1 MTTSTSTRIQAP
13 YLYYDLGATNGDVNV
28 ANLAGLNTLR
38 FANGAIE
45 HLSVLFTNLNSA
57 DIVSTNTAR
66 NGDTNTPPMVTNT
79 IVFEVDYHVVF
90 IKGQLT
96 STQPTYLSGL
106 TVRGSNATISDNL
119 SPQDEFLVLS
129 SSLTLKTNLTV
140 GSDVFGSGTWWAWSG
155 TNGPNLKNFT
165 NYGAFTAVL
174 GANFGGDTA
183 PYSSWVDY
191 GSVSALGIV
200 VNSSYL
206 ELDGTLTTSL
216 PIQDTLAPIALT
228 SDNLKIDGGLIQSSG
243 DLQITSGTMK
253 LRGAAI
259 TAAGSAVLQISGSV
273 SDAGISSQSRI
284 SPAQGV
290 SLPVKPKAG
299 DLLGTSI
306 EAASL
311 PQSSYPIFWAGEDRG
326 ASPAGYSNN
335 AAIGRLYLQVG
346 EGSAITFDGPGSSNA
361 LYVDKLVLDPALAT
375 NGLSSLVF
383 ADNFTLY
390 FADANVPIEQVDGA
404 ANGHIRWVGEYSGPN
419 SGVKI
424 ALKNGQVIYINR
436 NLLNSSTID
445 SNGNGIVNSLDPN
458 PFDVPPLTV
467 TVSTN
472 PKPVS
477 TLQWNGA
484 ANTVYGVDFTT
495 SLKPVQWTHLGS
507 VTNSASIP
515 SVLSF
520 QDTGANSGSTRYYRV
535 TYQP

>member
-1 MTTSTSTRIQAP
+1 M
-13 YLYYDLGATNGDVNV
+13 
-28 ANLAGLNTLR
+28 
-38 FANGAIE
+38 
-45 HLSVLFTNLNSA
+45 
-57 DIVSTNTAR
+57 
-66 NGDTNTPPMVTNT
+66 
-79 IVFEVDYHVVF
+79 
-90 IKGQLT
+90 
-96 STQPTYLSGL
+96 
-106 TVRGSNATISDNL
+106 
-119 SPQDEFLVLS
+119 
-129 SSLTLKTNLTV
+129 
-140 GSDVFGSGTWWAWSG
+140 
-155 TNGPNLKNFT
+155 
-165 NYGAFTAVL
+165 
-174 GANFGGDTA
+174 
-183 PYSSWVDY
+183 DY